1 MLKRLTPFL
10 HLPTFT
16 LVRLSKTFHTSDLE
30 IKRRLLHWA
39 SSKHTCCLLNSNQ
52 DKQSFEDPY
61 SQHDFILAVNAHEVI
76 ADGNQPFEA
85 LKQMADATN
94 DYLFG
99 YFTYDL
105 KNKIENLTSNHPD
118 ELEFPEIF
126 FFQPEFV
133 ITLTEEKVKIEYLE
147 KCSSSEAVI
156 ELFEEI
162 INTSI
167 EDSSNMP
174 FVQQR
179 VSKEQ
184 YISTVKKIKEHIQR
198 GDIYEMNYCMEFYA
212 EAGINPAE
220 IYWKLNEMSPMP
232 FSAFFKK
239 GDLYLMCAS
248 PERFMAK
255 RGEKIISQPIKGTAK
270 RGKTKEEDERI
281 KISLR
286 KSAKEQSENVMIVD
300 LVRNDLSRTA
310 KQASVE
316 VEDLCAIYSFRQ
328 LHQMI
333 STVTSEIRSDAHFAD
348 VIKYAFPM
356 GSMTGAPKIRAME
369 LIEQYENTLRGLYSG
384 SIGYISPAKNFD
396 FNVVIRS
403 ILYNAKKKY
412 LSFMVGSAITANS
425 DEENEYEEC
434 MLKAKSMLDVLTT
447 SKPKRKKF
455 PQSLS

>member
-16 LVRLSKTFHTSDLE
+16 LVRLSKTFHTSDPE

-39 SSKHTCCLLNSNQ
+39 SSKHICCLLNSNQ

-61 SQHDFILAVNAHEVI
+61 SQHDFILAVYAHEVI
-76 ADGNQPFEA
+76 AGGNQPFEA

-105 KNKIENLTSNHPD
+105 KNKIENLNSNHPD

-133 ITLTEEKVKIEYLE
+133 ISVKEEQVIIEYLE
-147 KCSSSEAVI
+147 KYSSSEAVI

-167 EDSSNMP
+167 EDSRSMP

-198 GDIYEMNYCMEFYA
+198 GDIYEVNYCMEFYA
-212 EAGINPAE
+212 EAEINPAE
-220 IYWKLNEMSPMP
+220 IYWELNEMSPMP
-232 FSAFFKK
+232 FSSFLKK
-239 GDLYLMCAS
+239 GDHYLMCAS

-270 RGKTKEEDERI
+270 RGKTKEEDDRI
-281 KISLR
+281 KMKLR
-286 KSAKEQSENVMIVD
+286 KSEKERSENVMIVD

-310 KQASVE
+310 QKGSVK
-316 VEDLCAIYSFRQ
+316 VEDLFGIYSFRQ

-333 STVTSEIRSDAHFAD
+333 STVVSEMRSGIHFTD

-356 GSMTGAPKIRAME
+356 GSMTGAPKIRAMQ
-369 LIEQYENTLRGLYSG
+369 LIEQYENSKRGLYSG
-384 SIGYISPAKNFD
+384 SIGYISPDKDFD

-403 ILYNAKKKY
+403 ILNNAEKQY
-412 LSFMVGSAITANS
+412 LSFMVGSAITANC
-425 DEENEYEEC
+425 DEEKEYEEC
-434 MLKAKSMLDVLTT
+434 MLKAKSMLDALN
-447 SKPKRKKF
+447 SFKPKRKKL
-455 PQSLS
+455 PQSLT